1 MEQIIKD
8 SLEESIEVKK
18 KTLELCAEDIKEAAT
33 TLIEAIKDGKKLL
46 TCGNG
51 GSAADSQH
59 FATELVVRYKEDR
72 KSLPAISLTTDTSN
86 LTACSNDYCFEDVF
100 QRQIN
105 SLGQK
110 GDVFVGIST
119 SGNSKNVIKAIEEA
133 DKKRLKVISLTG
145 KDGGEIARLNIGK
158 TIIVPSNTTARIQET
173 HIAIIHT
180 LCELLDNSLEK
191 ETHSD

>member
-8 SLEESIEVKK
+8 ALEESIEVKK
-18 KTLELCAEDIKEAAT
+18 KTLELCAEDIREAAT
-33 TLIEAIKDGKKLL
+33 ILIEAIKDGKKLL

-59 FATELVVRYKEDR
+59 FATELVVRYKDDR
-72 KSLPAISLTTDTSN
+72 RSLPAISLTTDTSN

-100 QRQIN
+100 QRQVT

-133 DKKRLKVISLTG
+133 EKKGLKVIALTG
-145 KDGGEIARLNIGK
+145 KDGGKIARLNIGK
-158 TIIVPSNTTARIQET
+158 TIIVPSNTTARIQES
-173 HIAIIHT
+173 HITIIHT
-180 LCELLDNSLEK
+180 LCELLDK
-191 ETHSD
+191 EILK